1 MAAFCYIPK
10 MEHRW
15 NVSIPEATQ
24 IQKSLRDD
32 IRLTPLTR
40 QPRTVAGAD
49 ISFERFSD
57 LFHAAIVVF
66 SYPELDVIERA
77 TATLRVR
84 FPYVPGY
91 LSFREV
97 PALVK
102 AYDKLKI
109 KPDVIMLDGQG
120 IAHPR
125 RLGVA
130 SHVGLALD
138 TPTIGCAKS
147 RLYGVGKDPASR
159 KGSVS
164 RIRDPKDGDVIGA
177 YVRTKDSVKP
187 VIISPGHRI
196 TLEESID
203 IALTC
208 VRSHR
213 IPEPTRLAH
222 NLANE
227 ARKKCAARR

>member
-1 MAAFCYIPK
+1 M
-10 MEHRW
+10 MDHRW
-15 NVSIPEATQ
+15 DVSIQEATQ
-24 IQKSLRDD
+24 IQKNLRGK
-32 IRLTPLTR
+32 IRLTALRR

-57 LFHAAIVVF
+57 RFHAAIVVL
-66 SYPELDVIERA
+66 SYPDLEVIETA

-97 PALVK
+97 PALAK

-109 KPDVIMLDGQG
+109 KPDVIMMDGQG

-130 SHVGLALD
+130 THFGLGLD
-138 TPTIGCAKS
+138 IPTIGCAKS
-147 RLYGVGKDPASR
+147 LLYGAGTAPAPR

-164 RIRDPKDGDVIGA
+164 YIRDPKGSDSIGA
-177 YVRTKDSVKP
+177 YVRTKDGVKP

-203 IALTC
+203 IALHC
-208 VRSHR
+208 VRFHR

-222 NLANE
+222 DLANS
-227 ARKKCAARR
+227 ARKKWAARR